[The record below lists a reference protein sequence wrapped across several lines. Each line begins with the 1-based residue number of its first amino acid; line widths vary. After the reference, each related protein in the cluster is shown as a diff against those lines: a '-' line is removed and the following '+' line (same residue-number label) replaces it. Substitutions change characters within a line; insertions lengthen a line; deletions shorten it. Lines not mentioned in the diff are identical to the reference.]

1 MATTSDLL
9 DRRDASLESV
19 RLLARQPSLR
29 TLLMWIGGVVTV
41 VLIVAF
47 LPWQQNVAGAGE
59 VTALQ
64 PADRPQEAV
73 AAIGGRISEW
83 YVQEGDSVKVGD
95 PIVALAE
102 VKQEYLDPLTLD
114 RLGEQVAA
122 KRRSVE
128 EKRAKAAA
136 LADQAIALDSLRTL
150 ARIRADNR
158 IQQIT
163 ASLAAAQLEDSIATV
178 QAERTQQ
185 LEREGLRSRAE
196 LETARQRQQRASAL
210 AIEQRAALLTVR
222 AERSAVDADFA
233 EKIAKV
239 ESDRRAT
246 LAEVAD
252 GIAEIAKLS
261 TGEANMSERQGLLVV
276 RAPRDGIVVRALRAG
291 IGEVVKD
298 GEAVATVQAANPEL
312 AVAMQVNARDVPLIR
327 VGDEVRLEFAGWPAL
342 QFSGWP
348 NASLG
353 TFGGRVA
360 VVDQVAL
367 PNGYY
372 RVLVAP
378 DTAQPA
384 WPKELLMGSGVRGWA
399 MLREVRVWFE
409 VWRTV
414 NGFPP
419 AIPQSGLTPTSGGS
433 GYSGTRNAASPT
445 STKSEPK

>member
-1 MATTSDLL
+1 MATTTDLL
-9 DRRDASLESV
+9 DRRDKSLESV

-29 TLLMWIGGVVTV
+29 TLLMWIGGVVAV
-41 VLIVAF
+41 MLVVAF

-59 VTALQ
+59 VTALK
-64 PADRPQEAV
+64 PEDRPQEAV

-83 YVQEGDSVKVGD
+83 YVQEGDSVRVGD

-102 VKQEYLDPLTLD
+102 VRQEYLDPLTLD
-114 RLGEQVAA
+114 RLGEQVQA

-128 EKRAKAAA
+128 EKRQKAAA
-136 LADQAIALDSLRTL
+136 LADQAIALDSLRTI
-150 ARIRADNR
+150 ARIRAENR
-158 IQQIT
+158 IQQIA
-163 ASLAAAQLEDSIATV
+163 ASLTAAQLEDSIATV
-178 QAERTQQ
+178 QAERVQQ
-185 LEREGLRSRAE
+185 LFADGLRSRAE

-210 AIEQRAALLTVR
+210 AVEQRAALLTAR
-222 AERSAVDADFA
+222 AERAAVDADYA

-261 TGEANMSERQGLLVV
+261 SGEANIAERQDLLMV

-291 IGEVVKD
+291 IGEIVRD
-298 GEAVATVQAANPEL
+298 GEPVATVQAAAPEL

-367 PNGYY
+367 PNGFY

-378 DTAQPA
+378 DPSQPA
-384 WPKELLMGSGVRGWA
+384 WPQELLMGSGARGWA

-419 AIPQSGLTPTSGGS
+419 ALPQSGLTPTSGGS
-433 GYSGTRNAASPT
+433 GYSGTRNAASPAA
-445 STKSEPK
+445 TKAAP